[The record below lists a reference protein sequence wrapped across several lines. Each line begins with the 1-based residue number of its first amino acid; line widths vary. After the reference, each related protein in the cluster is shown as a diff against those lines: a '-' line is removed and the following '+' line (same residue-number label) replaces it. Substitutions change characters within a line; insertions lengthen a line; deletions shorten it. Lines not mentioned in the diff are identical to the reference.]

1 MKVTVKSLAQA
12 AGVSRGT
19 VDRVL
24 HDRGGVKPEVVLKIK
39 NLAKELGYIPNRA
52 GKALAAYKTPIK
64 IGVMLPSIGNPF
76 FDKVIEGVFQARDEF
91 ADLGV
96 DVVLKEIEGFD
107 CNTHLNAI
115 DELLEKGCKALCL
128 STLNIESLREK
139 ISELYLHHIPVVLL
153 NTNVEKVNCLCYVG
167 SDYLTAGATC
177 GGMLALCAKGP
188 LKILIVTGSKMILG
202 HNQRIEGFTQEL
214 DRQQAKYRI
223 VDIVESNDSDIKAT
237 RVTLDAL
244 DKYKDINCIYIS
256 GAGIQGVGAAILA
269 KSNRKIFAI
278 AFDEVYST
286 KELVK
291 QGIIKFIVCQQP
303 ERQGYHAVK
312 RAYLA
317 LTHQIPEQVD
327 DFITDTII
335 KIQANL

>member
-24 HDRGGVKPEVVLKIK
+24 HNRGGVKPDIVLKIK
-39 NLAKELGYIPNRA
+39 SLAKELGYVPNRA
-52 GKALAAYKTPIK
+52 GRALAAYKTPIK

-76 FDKVIEGVFQARDEF
+76 FDGVIDGVFQAWDEF

-96 DVVLKEIEGFD
+96 EVVLKEVEGFD
-107 CNTHLNAI
+107 LNTHLNAI
-115 DELLEKGCKALCL
+115 DDLLFKGCKALCI
-128 STLNIESLREK
+128 STLNIDALRKK
-139 ISELYLHHIPVVLL
+139 ISDLYAKHFPVILL
-153 NTNVEKVNCLCYVG
+153 NTNVEKADCLCYVG

-177 GGMLALCAKGP
+177 GGMLAMCAKEP
-188 LKILIVTGSKMILG
+188 LKVLIVTGSKMILG
-202 HNQRIEGFTQEL
+202 HNQRIDGFKSEL
-214 DRQQAKYRI
+214 DRQQAEYQI
-223 VDIVESNDSDIKAT
+223 IDTVECYDSDIKAT

-244 DKYKDINCIYIS
+244 DKNEQINCIYVT
-256 GAGIQGVGAAILA
+256 GAGVQGVGAAILA
-269 KSNRKIFAI
+269 RPKRKIFAI
-278 AFDEVYST
+278 AFDEIYTT

-291 QGIIKFIVCQQP
+291 QGIIRFVVCQQP

-312 RAYLA
+312 RAYMA
-317 LTHQIPEQVD
+317 ITNQIPEHVD

-335 KIQANL
+335 KIEANL